1 MNNPDETRH
10 RRDHGSPLGSGV
22 PGTSLAALSGRQR
35 AIAWLIAQGQ
45 TNHQIG
51 AEVGLNGASVAEEV
65 EQLRRALG
73 VSTRLHLAMLVR
85 QHGPIGGTR
94 PAARPTGLTGT
105 EAR

>member
-1 MNNPDETRH
+1 
-10 RRDHGSPLGSGV
+10 
-22 PGTSLAALSGRQR
+22 
-35 AIAWLIAQGQ
+35 
-45 TNHQIG
+45 
-51 AEVGLNGASVAEEV
+51 VAEEV

-94 PAARPTGLTGT
+94 SAARPTGLTAT